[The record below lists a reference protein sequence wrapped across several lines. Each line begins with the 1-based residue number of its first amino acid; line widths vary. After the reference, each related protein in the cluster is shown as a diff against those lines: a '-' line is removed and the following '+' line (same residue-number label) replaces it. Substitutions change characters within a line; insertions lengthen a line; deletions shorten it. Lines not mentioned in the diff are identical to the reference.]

1 MAFTLKIKGKS
12 LFGNKN
18 IDFNTL
24 VKSCGLEYGHDNDFY
39 MLEEGMENGIAIL
52 YNPKRMGRGI
62 FLDGREMANGKVE
75 ISYNIPTT
83 KSEIEDFINVVKEL
97 ERQLKKVEMY
107 CVEEERSYTVLQL
120 EENKDR
126 MIEFS
131 RLKLNEFCGNPE
143 YETKIFTLAMWPL
156 VLTKEQEEKFAKC
169 TDLDE
174 FEQIL
179 HDKQNIDVYYA
190 KPRLYQNKDG
200 RIGAFYTLTE
210 ECESI
215 FPTKANGFFSMEQ
228 IKIDDGFI
236 QYYIFSENRVLE
248 GLFDY
253 DKFVANLIGQGAEY
267 YDASHLLVPSMT
279 KEQIEEL
286 AKKSAIILEE

>member
-1 MAFTLKIKGKS
+1 MAFTLEIKGKS

-24 VKSCGLEYGHDNDFY
+24 VKNCGLEYGHDNDFY
-39 MLEEGMENGIAIL
+39 ILEEGMENGVAIL
-52 YNPKRMGRGI
+52 YNSKRIGRGI
-62 FLDGREMANGKVE
+62 FFDGREMANGKVE

-83 KSEIEDFINVVKEL
+83 KAEIEDFINVVKEL

-107 CVEEERSYTVLQL
+107 CVEEERNYTVPQL

-131 RLKLNEFCGNPE
+131 RLKLNEFCSNPE

-169 TDLDE
+169 ADLDE

-190 KPRLYQNKDG
+190 KPSLYRNSEG
-200 RIGAFYTLTE
+200 RIGAFYTFTE

-215 FPTKANGFFSMEQ
+215 FPTKADGFFAMEQ

-236 QYYIFSENRVLE
+236 RYYIFSEERVLE

-253 DKFVANLIGQGAEY
+253 DKFVEYLIGHGAEY

-286 AKKSAIILEE
+286 AEFSTIISEE

>member
-18 IDFNTL
+18 IDFSTL

-107 CVEEERSYTVLQL
+107 CVEEERSYTVPQL

-286 AKKSAIILEE
+286 AKKSAIISEE